1 MATLISNAAAILAN
15 DAIVDSLDTGTG
27 PAHLL
32 IYSGTVPTNADDAIG
47 AQVLLADLTMS
58 ATAFG
63 ASSDLNP
70 GARATAA
77 AITDDSSA
85 NATGTASF
93 FRLVRGAATIG
104 TVQGA
109 VTATGGGGQLEL
121 NTTSIVSGALVQVT
135 SLTATHPES

>member
-27 PAHLL
+27 ACHLK
-32 IYSGTVPTNADDAIG
+32 IYSGTVPTNSDDALG
-47 AQVLLADLTMS
+47 AQVLLADLVMS

-63 ASSDLNP
+63 NSTDLNP
-70 GARATAA
+70 GARATAN

-85 NATGTASF
+85 DATGTATF
-93 FRLVRGAATIG
+93 FRLVRGAATVG

-121 NTTSIVSGALVQVT
+121 NTVSIVAGALVQVT
-135 SLTATHPES
+135 ALTATHPES